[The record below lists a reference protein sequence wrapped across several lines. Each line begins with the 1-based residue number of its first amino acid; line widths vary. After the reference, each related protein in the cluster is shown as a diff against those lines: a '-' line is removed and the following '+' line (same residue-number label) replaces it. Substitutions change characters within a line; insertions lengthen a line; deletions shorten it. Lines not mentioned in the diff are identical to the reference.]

1 MYTFAFMLFC
11 NVYVIIFI
19 IKLSILCGHSFSV
32 KLSYLFLFLRVC
44 EFEQIVFIAPNK
56 LFAVVLL
63 NILLQFYP
71 IYSGFL
77 SERNNLSL
85 S

>member
-1 MYTFAFMLFC
+1 MYMYVFMLFAMF
-11 NVYVIIFI
+11 VIIFI

-32 KLSYLFLFLRVC
+32 KLSYLFLFLHVC

-63 NILLQFYP
+63 NILLSF
-71 IYSGFL
+71 ILFTVDFFL
-77 SERNNLSL
+77 KEVI
-85 S
+85 

>member
-1 MYTFAFMLFC
+1 MSLCFLAMF
-11 NVYVIIFI
+11 VIIFI

-32 KLSYLFLFLRVC
+32 KLSYLFLFLHVC
-44 EFEQIVFIAPNK
+44 EFEQIVFIAPK

-63 NILLQFYP
+63 NIRLQFYP

-77 SERNNLSL
+77 SETSNLSL
-85 S
+85 P

>member
-1 MYTFAFMLFC
+1 MSLCFLAMF
-11 NVYVIIFI
+11 VIIFI

-32 KLSYLFLFLRVC
+32 KLSYLFLFLHVC

-77 SERNNLSL
+77 SERSNLSL
-85 S
+85 P